1 MTEVADDAL
10 TIDELAR
17 RTGLTVRNVRAHQ
30 ARGLLAPPLLRGRTG
45 FYGPEHV
52 ARLELVKEL
61 QADGFNLEA
70 IRRLLEHA
78 GGSTDAVLRF
88 ARAVRA
94 PWEQEDPRVVSLAE
108 LARRFGPTGDVALL
122 ERAVELGLLR
132 DLGAGRF
139 EERSP
144 RLGAAAE
151 ELARLGIAGERA
163 LAVLEAVHRA
173 ADDVARA
180 YVELFV
186 EAVWQPFEA
195 AGRPPERWPAVQEAL
210 EALRPLASDSLLAM
224 FGLVMGERTEEAFGR
239 ELGTG

>member
-1 MTEVADDAL
+1 VTEVTDDTL
-10 TIDELAR
+10 TIDALAR

-30 ARGLLAPPLLRGRTG
+30 ARGLLPPPEVRGRTG

-78 GGSTDAVLRF
+78 GGSTADVLRF

-94 PWEQEDPRVVSLAE
+94 PWEAEAPRIVSLEALAE
-108 LARRFGPTGDVALL
+108 RYGGAGDVALL
-122 ERAVELGLLR
+122 ERALELGLLR
-132 DLGAGRF
+132 DRGGGRF

-151 ELARLGIAGERA
+151 ELARLGIGAGRV
-163 LAVLEAVHRA
+163 LAVLEAVHGA
-173 ADDVARA
+173 ADAVAAA
-180 YVELFV
+180 YVELFLD
-186 EAVWQPFEA
+186 AVWQPFEA
-195 AGRPPERWPAVQEAL
+195 AGRPAERWPAVQEAL

-224 FGLVMGERTEEAFGR
+224 FGVVMGERTEEAFGR
-239 ELGTG
+239 ELGRS

>member
-1 MTEVADDAL
+1 MTDVADETL

-17 RTGLTVRNVRAHQ
+17 RTGLTVRNIRAHQ
-30 ARGLLAPPLLRGRTG
+30 ARGLLPPPALRGRTG
-45 FYGPEHV
+45 FYGPEHL
-52 ARLELVKEL
+52 ARLELVKAL

-94 PWEQEDPRVVSLAE
+94 PWDEEEPRAVSLE
-108 LARRFGPTGDVALL
+108 DLRERFGAGNAALL
-122 ERAVELGLLR
+122 RRALELGLVS
-132 DLGAGRF
+132 DLGGGRF

-144 RLGAAAE
+144 RLAAAAE
-151 ELARLGIAGERA
+151 ELARLGVGADRA
-163 LAVLEAVHRA
+163 IAVLEAVHRA
-173 ADDVARA
+173 ADAVARA
-180 YVELFV
+180 YVELFL

-195 AGRPPERWPAVQEAL
+195 AGRPPERWPAVQDAL

-239 ELGTG
+239 ELGDG

>member
-1 MTEVADDAL
+1 VTEVADDAL

-163 LAVLEAVHRA
+163 TAVLEAVHRA

>member
-1 MTEVADDAL
+1 VSEVADDAL

-17 RTGLTVRNVRAHQ
+17 RTGVTVRNVRAHQ
-30 ARGLLAPPLLRGRTG
+30 ARGLLEPPLLRGRTG

-94 PWEQEDPRVVSLAE
+94 PWEQEDPRVVSLDA
-108 LARRFGPTGDVALL
+108 LARRFGGTGDAALL

-132 DLGAGRF
+132 DLGSGRF

-144 RLGAAAE
+144 RLGVAAE
-151 ELARLGIAGERA
+151 ELARLGISGERA

-195 AGRPPERWPAVQEAL
+195 AGRPPERWPGVQEAL

-239 ELGTG
+239 ELGAP